1 MKVMR
6 ILVIEDDV
14 EAANYLVKAF
24 REEGHVADHA
34 ADGLDGYAAA
44 PDTIDSRDE
53 HAVGN
58 GMRTLDRLPGVV
70 LRLAMLFFLA
80 RYAAIAVG

>member
-44 PDTIDSRDE
+44 RDGE
-53 HAVGN
+53 YDVLVVDRMLPKMDGL
-58 GMRTLDRLPGVV
+58 TL
-70 LRLAMLFFLA
+70 
-80 RYAAIAVG
+80 IAGRRKSTRRS